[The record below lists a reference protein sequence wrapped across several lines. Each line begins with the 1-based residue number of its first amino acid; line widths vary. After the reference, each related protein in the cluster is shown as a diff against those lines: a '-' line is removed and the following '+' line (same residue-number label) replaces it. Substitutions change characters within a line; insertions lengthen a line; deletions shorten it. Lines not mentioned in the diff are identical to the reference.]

1 MSTGMPGSGYKESRK
16 MEKIISVPINKK
28 EAQSLRAGEKLLLSG
43 IIYTARDAAHK
54 RMIEEYEKGNPLP
67 IDMENTAIYYAGP
80 APAKPGH
87 VIGSCGPTTSG
98 RMDSYAPILMQWG
111 QTMMI
116 GKGLRNSAVIEAMKT
131 YGAVYVTA
139 IGGAGA
145 LLSKCVTEMSCI
157 AYEDL
162 GAEAIY
168 RLVVKDFPVIVTID
182 SLGNNLYEIGQKEY
196 RKGSM

>member
-1 MSTGMPGSGYKESRK
+1 MSRNT
-16 MEKIISVPINKK
+16 EKNVKRVMLPVTPEQAREFK
-28 EAQSLRAGEKLLLSG
+28 AGERLFLNG
-43 IIYTARDAAHK
+43 VIYTARDAAHK
-54 RMIEEYEKGNPLP
+54 RIIEENKEGKPFP
-67 IDMENTAIYYAGP
+67 VDMKNIAIYYAGP
-80 APAKPGH
+80 TPSKPGQ

-98 RMDSYAPILMQWG
+98 RMDAYTPTFIKWG

-116 GKGLRNSAVIEAMKT
+116 GKGLRNQAVIDAMKT

-145 LLSKCVTEMSCI
+145 LISKCVKEMSCI

-168 RLVVKDFPVIVTID
+168 RLVVEDMPVIVTID
-182 SLGNNLYEIGQKEY
+182 SYGNNLYETEKEKY
-196 RKGSM
+196 AL

>member
-1 MSTGMPGSGYKESRK
+1 MD
-16 MEKIISVPINKK
+16 KIINVPINKE
-28 EAQSLRAGEKLLLSG
+28 EARSLVAGEKLLLNG
-43 IIYTARDAAHK
+43 VIYTARDAAHK
-54 RMIEEYEKGNPLP
+54 RMIEDYKEGKPLP
-67 IDMENTAIYYAGP
+67 VEMSNLAIYYAGP
-80 APAKPGH
+80 APAKPGQ

-98 RMDSYAPILMQWG
+98 RMDLYAPQLMEWG

-116 GKGLRNSAVIEAMKT
+116 GKGLRNKAVIDAMKE

-168 RLVVKDFPVIVTID
+168 KLTVKDFPVIVTID
-182 SLGNNLYEIGQKEY
+182 SQGNNLYDTGKKEY
-196 RKGSM
+196 SK

>member
-1 MSTGMPGSGYKESRK
+1 MDKR
-16 MEKIISVPINKK
+16 INVPITK
-28 EAQSLRAGEKLLLSG
+28 EQARSLVAGEKLLLNG

-54 RMIEEYEKGNPLP
+54 RMIEEYNEDKALP
-67 IDMENTAIYYAGP
+67 IDMKNAAIYYAGP
-80 APAKPGH
+80 APAKPNQ

-98 RMDSYAPILMQWG
+98 RMDLYAPTLMSWG

-116 GKGLRNSAVIEAMKT
+116 GKGLRNNIVIEAMKEL
-131 YGAVYVTA
+131 GAVYVTA

-145 LLSKCVTEMSCI
+145 LLSKCVTEMTCI

-168 RLVVKDFPVIVTID
+168 KLTVKDFPVIVTID
-182 SLGNNLYEIGQKEY
+182 SEGNNLYDSGKREY
-196 RKGSM
+196 SK